1 MSRELVTHGP
11 AYLYR
16 LVADDLE
23 RRIES
28 GELEVN
34 KPLPAEQALA
44 REYGISLGT
53 SRHATRILRERGLVC
68 TIPSKGTFVTE
79 RPRRNRVYCLDAL
92 RHVS

>member
-1 MSRELVTHGP
+1 VSRELASHGP

-28 GELEVN
+28 GELAVN
-34 KPLPAEQALA
+34 RPLPAEQTLA
-44 REYGISLGT
+44 REYGIALGT
-53 SRHATRILRERGLVC
+53 CRHATKILRERGLVR
-68 TIPSKGTFVTE
+68 TIPSKGTFVAA